1 MEAGANG
8 IRKYF
13 VEGSDPGVAF
23 RSSVYPAQQMIL
35 TLLGNTGRALW
46 PLYTELEA
54 ILSL

>member
-1 MEAGANG
+1 MSTNG
-8 IRKYF
+8 IRKCF

-23 RSSVYPAQQMIL
+23 RSSIYPEQKITL
-35 TLLGNTGRALW
+35 SLLGNTGRALW

>member
-1 MEAGANG
+1 MEASANG
-8 IRKYF
+8 IRQRF
-13 VEGSDPGVAF
+13 AEGSDPGVAF
-23 RSSVYPAQQMIL
+23 RSSIYPEQQLIL